1 VTVRDGK
8 KEELVSRVEQ
18 EGLVFLEY
26 LDKLGTGMDLGTEP
40 DADKLGTAAD
50 TGKDVGTE

>member
-1 VTVRDGK
+1 MRDGK